1 MSYRSLAVL
10 IVFAAACNKAKSAAP
25 GGGGGM
31 PPMPVEVAAAIRDTV
46 VDAVQATGPIEA
58 VQSVEL
64 RPEVEGRIVDILV
77 REGQNVEAGT
87 ALFKVD
93 DTELKAQVARAEA
106 DRDLAQR
113 ALERTKQ
120 LMAQNAS
127 SQADLERADA
137 TARGAQASYDLLKT
151 RLDRTLVRAPFGG
164 VVGRRLVSIGTY
176 VNSQTPLIS
185 LQSVNPQ
192 HASFQVPE
200 RYADRL
206 RRGQLV
212 SFQVAALPG
221 KNFSGEVVFVDPVV
235 ELPARTILIK
245 ARVPNPRRQLQTGM
259 FIEAR
264 LATDIRPKAL
274 VVPEDA
280 ILPLQGSTYVW
291 VVKEGKADR
300 REVTVGVRTAG
311 WAEILGGGLAAGDQ
325 VVVGGLE
332 RLFPGAT
339 VMPQVVERHRAAPT
353 AETPRAG
360 PPSHAVARAP
370 RSRRDTRRR
379 GAPDCASRSPSPA
392 MAPP

>member
-1 MSYRSLAVL
+1 MSYRSLAIL
-10 IVFAAACNKAKSAAP
+10 IVLAAACKKGQSAAP
-25 GGGGGM
+25 GGAGGGM
-31 PPMPVEVAAAIRDTV
+31 PPMPVEVSSVIQDTV
-46 VDAVQATGPIEA
+46 VDAIGASGQIEA
-58 VQSVEL
+58 IQSVEL

-77 REGQNVEAGT
+77 AEGTEVLAGT
-87 ALFKVD
+87 GLFKVD

-120 LMAQNAS
+120 LMTQNAS

-137 TARGAQASYDLLKT
+137 QARGAQASYDLLKT
-151 RLDRTLVRAPFGG
+151 RLDRTVVRAPFGG
-164 VVGRRLVSIGTY
+164 VVGRRLVSIGTF
-176 VNSQTPLIS
+176 VNSQTPIIS

-192 HASFQVPE
+192 HAVLEVPE

-212 SFQVAALPG
+212 SF
-221 KNFSGEVVFVDPVV
+221 PVV

-245 ARVPNPRRQLQTGM
+245 ARVPNPLRQLQTGM

-300 REVTVGVRTAG
+300 RQVTLGVRTAG

-353 AETPRAG
+353 AETPT
-360 PPSHAVARAP
+360 AR
-370 RSRRDTRRR
+370 
-379 GAPDCASRSPSPA
+379 
-392 MAPP
+392 

>member
-1 MSYRSLAVL
+1 MTYRALAVL
-10 IVFAAACNKAKSAAP
+10 IVFAAACNKAKSASP
-25 GGGGGM
+25 GGAGGM

-46 VDAVQATGPIEA
+46 VDAIQATGQIEA

-64 RPEVEGRIVDILV
+64 RPEVDGRIVDILV
-77 REGQNVEAGT
+77 AEGEGVAAGT
-87 ALFKVD
+87 PLFKVD
-93 DTELKAQVARAEA
+93 DAELKAQVARAEA

-127 SQADLERADA
+127 SQADLEKADA
-137 TARGAQASYDLLKT
+137 TYRGAQASYDLLKT
-151 RLDRTLVRAPFGG
+151 RLDRTVVRAPFAG
-164 VVGRRLVSIGTY
+164 VTGRRLVSIGTY
-176 VNSQTPLIS
+176 VSSQTPLIT

-192 HASFQVPE
+192 HASFDVPE

-235 ELPARTILIK
+235 SLPGRTILIK
-245 ARVPNPRRQLQTGM
+245 ARVPNNEHQLQAGM

-264 LATDIRPKAL
+264 LATNIRPNAV

-280 ILPLQGSTYVW
+280 LLPMQGATYVW

-300 REVTVGVRTAG
+300 REVSLGVRTAG
-311 WAEILGGGLAAGDQ
+311 WAEIVGGGVEGGDQ

-339 VMPQVVERHRAAPT
+339 VMPQVVQRHRGAAAAVT
-353 AETPRAG
+353 AETR
-360 PPSHAVARAP
+360 
-370 RSRRDTRRR
+370 
-379 GAPDCASRSPSPA
+379 
-392 MAPP
+392 

>member
-1 MSYRSLAVL
+1 MSHRSVVL
-10 IVFAAACNKAKSAAP
+10 LVVFAAACNKAKSASP
-25 GGGGGM
+25 GGPGGGGM
-31 PPMPVEVAAAIRDTV
+31 PPMPVEVSPAIHDAV
-46 VDAVQATGPIEA
+46 VDAIAATGQIEA

-77 REGQNVEAGT
+77 REGQDVSEGT
-87 ALFKVD
+87 GLFKVD

-127 SQADLERADA
+127 SQSDLEKADA
-137 TARGAQASYDLLKT
+137 TYRGAQASYDLLKT
-151 RLDRTLVRAPFGG
+151 RLDRTVVRAPFSGI
-164 VVGRRLVSIGTY
+164 VGRRLVSIGTY
-176 VNSQTPLIS
+176 VNSQTPLIT

-192 HASFQVPE
+192 HASFDVPE

-245 ARVPNPRRQLQTGM
+245 ARVPNPEGRLQAGM
-259 FIEAR
+259 VIGAR
-264 LATDIRPKAL
+264 LATDIRPNAI

-280 ILPLQGSTYVW
+280 ILPLQGSTFVW
-291 VVKEGKADR
+291 VVKDGKTDR
-300 REVTVGVRTAG
+300 RQVTLGVRTAG
-311 WAEILGGGLAAGDQ
+311 WGELQGGGIEAGDQ
-325 VVVGGLE
+325 VVVGGAG
-332 RLFPGAT
+332 RLVPNAP
-339 VMPQVVERHRAAPT
+339 VMPQVVERHRGAPT
-353 AETPRAG
+353 GAESTAATGGGGGGG
-360 PPSHAVARAP
+360 PENRQWVGARGARP
-370 RSRRDTRRR
+370 PRR
-379 GAPDCASRSPSPA
+379 GLCV
-392 MAPP
+392 

>member
-1 MSYRSLAVL
+1 MSYRSLAILVVL
-10 IVFAAACNKAKSAAP
+10 AAACKKGQSAAP
-25 GGGGGM
+25 GGGGM
-31 PPMPVEVAAAIRDTV
+31 PPMPVEVSAVIQDTV
-46 VDAVQATGPIEA
+46 VDAIGATGQIEA
-58 VQSVEL
+58 IQSVEL

-77 REGQNVEAGT
+77 GEGTEVTAGT
-87 ALFKVD
+87 GLFKVD

-120 LMAQNAS
+120 LMTQNAS

-137 TARGAQASYDLLKT
+137 QARGAQASYDLLKT
-151 RLDRTLVRAPFGG
+151 RLDRTVVRAPFGG
-164 VVGRRLVSIGTY
+164 VVGRRLVSIGTF
-176 VNSQTPLIS
+176 VNSQTPVIT

-192 HASFQVPE
+192 HAVLEVPE

-221 KNFSGEVVFVDPVV
+221 KNFSGEVVFVDPEV

-245 ARVPNPRRQLQTGM
+245 ARVPNPLRQLQTGM

-264 LATDIRPKAL
+264 LAMDIRPKAL

-311 WAEILGGGLAAGDQ
+311 WVEILGGGLDAGDQ
-325 VVVGGLE
+325 VVVGGLD
-332 RLFPGAT
+332 RLFPGAA
-339 VMPQVVERHRAAPT
+339 VMPQVVERHR
-353 AETPRAG
+353 
-360 PPSHAVARAP
+360 
-370 RSRRDTRRR
+370 
-379 GAPDCASRSPSPA
+379 GAPATTEVTR
-392 MAPP
+392 

>member
-1 MSYRSLAVL
+1 MRLTSLAVL
-10 IVFAAACNKAKSAAP
+10 VLLAACNKAKSAAP
-25 GGGGGM
+25 GGAGGGM

-46 VDAVQATGPIEA
+46 VDAIQATGQIEA

-64 RPEVEGRIVDILV
+64 RPEVDGRIVDILV
-77 REGQNVEAGT
+77 AEGEGVAAGT
-87 ALFKVD
+87 PLFKVD
-93 DTELKAQVARAEA
+93 DAELKAQVARAEA
-106 DRDLAQR
+106 DRDVAQR
-113 ALERTKQ
+113 GLERTKQ

-137 TARGAQASYDLLKT
+137 GYRAAQASYDLLKT
-151 RLDRTLVRAPFGG
+151 RLDRTVVRAPFSG

-200 RYADRL
+200 RYAERL

-221 KNFSGEVVFVDPVV
+221 KNFSGEVIFVDPVV

-245 ARVPNPRRQLQTGM
+245 ARVPNPERQLQAGM

-264 LATDIRPKAL
+264 LATDIRPNAV

-300 REVTVGVRTAG
+300 REVTLGVRTAG
-311 WAEILGGGLAAGDQ
+311 WAEIRGGGIEAGDQ
-325 VVVGGLE
+325 VVVGGAE
-332 RLFPGAT
+332 RLFPGAPL
-339 VMPQVVERHRAAPT
+339 MPQVVERHRGVPT
-353 AETPRAG
+353 AESTG
-360 PPSHAVARAP
+360 T
-370 RSRRDTRRR
+370 SRPATR
-379 GAPDCASRSPSPA
+379 
-392 MAPP
+392 

>member
-1 MSYRSLAVL
+1 MSYRSVVL
-10 IVFAAACNKAKSAAP
+10 LVVFAAACNKAKSASP
-25 GGGGGM
+25 GGPGGGGM
-31 PPMPVEVAAAIRDTV
+31 PPMPVEVSPAIHDTV
-46 VDAVQATGPIEA
+46 VDAIAATGQIEA

-77 REGQNVEAGT
+77 REGQDVSEGT
-87 ALFKVD
+87 GLFKVD

-127 SQADLERADA
+127 SQSDLEKADA
-137 TARGAQASYDLLKT
+137 TYRGAQASYDLLKT
-151 RLDRTLVRAPFGG
+151 RLDRTVVRAPFSGI
-164 VVGRRLVSIGTY
+164 VGRRLVSMY
-176 VNSQTPLIS
+176 VNSQTPLIT

-192 HASFQVPE
+192 HAAFQVPE

-235 ELPARTILIK
+235 ELPGRTILIK
-245 ARVPNPRRQLQTGM
+245 ARVPNPEHQLQAGM

-264 LATDIRPKAL
+264 LATDIRPNAV

-280 ILPLQGSTYVW
+280 VLPVQGSTYVW
-291 VVKEGKADR
+291 VVKDGKADR
-300 REVTVGVRTAG
+300 RQVTLGVRTAG
-311 WAEILGGGLAAGDQ
+311 WAEIRGGGVEAGDQ

-332 RLFPGAT
+332 RLFPGAS
-339 VMPQVVERHRAAPT
+339 VMPQVVERHRGAQT
-353 AETPRAG
+353 AESTAT
-360 PPSHAVARAP
+360 AR
-370 RSRRDTRRR
+370 
-379 GAPDCASRSPSPA
+379 
-392 MAPP
+392 